1 MTRLRTTVLLLLIAA
16 LGAGVAIGWAASQSD
31 EVEVRVVA
39 RPHADGRI
47 EIGVEHDG
55 QRLLPS
61 QRYVTP
67 ELTRT
72 RVGVWLRSSP
82 VTLDLCDDDDRY
94 DDDDRRRRRYDDDD
108 GYDDDRYDDDDGIR
122 RRRCDDDTM
131 TTMTATAADTMM
143 TTTTMMTAAAA
154 DTMTTTTMTAAAADT
169 TTTTMIATAGR
180 RQSLA
185 QSGLASG
192 MLSDRPVAG
201 LSAAGA
207 QRAVLV
213 APSAGYAPD
222 SRSLVR
228 YVFRGEMNPPCSA
241 SVTVIPCSRSIATA
255 AAGSRTVSAAMNIPS
270 PRCS

>member
-47 EIGVEHDG
+47 EIAVEHDG

-94 DDDDRRRRRYDDDD
+94 DDDDRDEDDRYDDDD
-108 GYDDDRYDDDDGIR
+108 GYDDDCDDERDDDDRGGGGR
-122 RRRCDDDTM
+122 DDD
-131 TTMTATAADTMM
+131 D
-143 TTTTMMTAAAA
+143 
-154 DTMTTTTMTAAAADT
+154 DDDD
-169 TTTTMIATAGR
+169 
-180 RQSLA
+180 
-185 QSGLASG
+185 
-192 MLSDRPVAG
+192 DRDG
-201 LSAAGA
+201 G
-207 QRAVLV
+207 
-213 APSAGYAPD
+213 GHD
-222 SRSLVR
+222 DDDDDDDD
-228 YVFRGEMNPPCSA
+228 RGGGGHDDDDDDD
-241 SVTVIPCSRSIATA
+241 R
-255 AAGSRTVSAAMNIPS
+255 GGGGHDDDD
-270 PRCS
+270 

>member
-16 LGAGVAIGWAASQSD
+16 LGAGIAIGWAASQSN

-94 DDDDRRRRRYDDDD
+94 DN
-108 GYDDDRYDDDDGIR
+108 DDRYDDDR
-122 RRRCDDDTM
+122 DDD
-131 TTMTATAADTMM
+131 DCN
-143 TTTTMMTAAAA
+143 
-154 DTMTTTTMTAAAADT
+154 D
-169 TTTTMIATAGR
+169 
-180 RQSLA
+180 
-185 QSGLASG
+185 
-192 MLSDRPVAG
+192 DRDDDDDG
-201 LSAAGA
+201 DHDDD
-207 QRAVLV
+207 R
-213 APSAGYAPD
+213 D
-222 SRSLVR
+222 DDDD
-228 YVFRGEMNPPCSA
+228 RG
-241 SVTVIPCSRSIATA
+241 
-255 AAGSRTVSAAMNIPS
+255 GGGHDDDDDD
-270 PRCS
+270 

>member
-16 LGAGVAIGWAASQSD
+16 LGAGVALGWAASQSN

-94 DDDDRRRRRYDDDD
+94 DNDDR
-108 GYDDDRYDDDDGIR
+108 YDDDRYDDDGDGDH
-122 RRRCDDDTM
+122 DDD
-131 TTMTATAADTMM
+131 DGGGH
-143 TTTTMMTAAAA
+143 
-154 DTMTTTTMTAAAADT
+154 DD
-169 TTTTMIATAGR
+169 
-180 RQSLA
+180 
-185 QSGLASG
+185 
-192 MLSDRPVAG
+192 D
-201 LSAAGA
+201 
-207 QRAVLV
+207 
-213 APSAGYAPD
+213 D
-222 SRSLVR
+222 D
-228 YVFRGEMNPPCSA
+228 
-241 SVTVIPCSRSIATA
+241 
-255 AAGSRTVSAAMNIPS
+255 
-270 PRCS
+270 

>member
-16 LGAGVAIGWAASQSD
+16 LGARVAIGWAASQTN

-94 DDDDRRRRRYDDDD
+94 DN
-108 GYDDDRYDDDDGIR
+108 DDRYDDDR
-122 RRRCDDDTM
+122 DDDDCTTTVM
-131 TTMTATAADTMM
+131 TTMTAI
-143 TTTTMMTAAAA
+143 TTTTETTMMTAE
-154 DTMTTTTMTAAAADT
+154 AADT
-169 TTTTMIATAGR
+169 TTTTTTTDNR
-180 RQSLA
+180 RSA
-185 QSGLASG
+185 AAI
-192 MLSDRPVAG
+192 P
-201 LSAAGA
+201 LSAPIGLRNA
-207 QRAVLV
+207 QRSVGRSSDQRLPETRRAVLI

-222 SRSLVR
+222 SRSLAR

-241 SVTVIPCSRSIATA
+241 SVTVIPCSRRIATA

>member
-16 LGAGVAIGWAASQSD
+16 LGAGVALGWAASQSN

-94 DDDDRRRRRYDDDD
+94 DN
-108 GYDDDRYDDDDGIR
+108 DDRYDDDR
-122 RRRCDDDTM
+122 DDD
-131 TTMTATAADTMM
+131 DCN
-143 TTTTMMTAAAA
+143 
-154 DTMTTTTMTAAAADT
+154 D
-169 TTTTMIATAGR
+169 
-180 RQSLA
+180 
-185 QSGLASG
+185 
-192 MLSDRPVAG
+192 DRDDDDDG
-201 LSAAGA
+201 DHDDD
-207 QRAVLV
+207 R
-213 APSAGYAPD
+213 D
-222 SRSLVR
+222 DDDD
-228 YVFRGEMNPPCSA
+228 RG
-241 SVTVIPCSRSIATA
+241 
-255 AAGSRTVSAAMNIPS
+255 GGGHDDDDDDDDD
-270 PRCS
+270 

>member
-16 LGAGVAIGWAASQSD
+16 LGAGVAIGWAASQSN

-94 DDDDRRRRRYDDDD
+94 DN
-108 GYDDDRYDDDDGIR
+108 DDRYDDDR
-122 RRRCDDDTM
+122 DDDDCNDDRDDDDDGDHDDDRDDDDDRGGGGHDDDD
-131 TTMTATAADTMM
+131 AD
-143 TTTTMMTAAAA
+143 
-154 DTMTTTTMTAAAADT
+154 D
-169 TTTTMIATAGR
+169 
-180 RQSLA
+180 
-185 QSGLASG
+185 
-192 MLSDRPVAG
+192 
-201 LSAAGA
+201 
-207 QRAVLV
+207 
-213 APSAGYAPD
+213 
-222 SRSLVR
+222 
-228 YVFRGEMNPPCSA
+228 
-241 SVTVIPCSRSIATA
+241 
-255 AAGSRTVSAAMNIPS
+255 
-270 PRCS
+270 

>member
-16 LGAGVAIGWAASQSD
+16 LGARVAIGWAASQTN

-94 DDDDRRRRRYDDDD
+94 DN
-108 GYDDDRYDDDDGIR
+108 DDRYDDDR
-122 RRRCDDDTM
+122 DDD
-131 TTMTATAADTMM
+131 DCN
-143 TTTTMMTAAAA
+143 
-154 DTMTTTTMTAAAADT
+154 D
-169 TTTTMIATAGR
+169 
-180 RQSLA
+180 
-185 QSGLASG
+185 
-192 MLSDRPVAG
+192 DRDDDDDG
-201 LSAAGA
+201 DHDDD
-207 QRAVLV
+207 R
-213 APSAGYAPD
+213 D
-222 SRSLVR
+222 DDDD
-228 YVFRGEMNPPCSA
+228 RG
-241 SVTVIPCSRSIATA
+241 
-255 AAGSRTVSAAMNIPS
+255 GGGHDDDDDDD
-270 PRCS
+270 

>member
-16 LGAGVAIGWAASQSD
+16 LGAGIAIGWAASQSN

-94 DDDDRRRRRYDDDD
+94 DN
-108 GYDDDRYDDDDGIR
+108 DDRYDDDR
-122 RRRCDDDTM
+122 DDD
-131 TTMTATAADTMM
+131 DCN
-143 TTTTMMTAAAA
+143 
-154 DTMTTTTMTAAAADT
+154 D
-169 TTTTMIATAGR
+169 
-180 RQSLA
+180 
-185 QSGLASG
+185 
-192 MLSDRPVAG
+192 DRDDDDDG
-201 LSAAGA
+201 DHDDD
-207 QRAVLV
+207 R
-213 APSAGYAPD
+213 D
-222 SRSLVR
+222 DDDD
-228 YVFRGEMNPPCSA
+228 RG
-241 SVTVIPCSRSIATA
+241 
-255 AAGSRTVSAAMNIPS
+255 GGGHDDDDDDDDD
-270 PRCS
+270 

>member
-94 DDDDRRRRRYDDDD
+94 DDDNRYDDDDRGDDDDRDEDDRYDDDD
-108 GYDDDRYDDDDGIR
+108 GYDDDCDDERDDDDRDGGGH
-122 RRRCDDDTM
+122 DDD
-131 TTMTATAADTMM
+131 D
-143 TTTTMMTAAAA
+143 
-154 DTMTTTTMTAAAADT
+154 DD
-169 TTTTMIATAGR
+169 
-180 RQSLA
+180 
-185 QSGLASG
+185 
-192 MLSDRPVAG
+192 D
-201 LSAAGA
+201 
-207 QRAVLV
+207 
-213 APSAGYAPD
+213 D
-222 SRSLVR
+222 
-228 YVFRGEMNPPCSA
+228 
-241 SVTVIPCSRSIATA
+241 
-255 AAGSRTVSAAMNIPS
+255 
-270 PRCS
+270 